1 MASRR
6 SDRRSGT
13 SLFSISSKSAKYKGA
28 VVTPHEFGSG
38 LMSERG
44 YDSDAQFISTPT
56 HVADNVKAATSIG
69 RKGVHPAQPHRNE
82 GNSLFAKDE
91 KCPLYQHTEASLSSP
106 EHEGWSPQAMH
117 GFFIS
122 HEPKVQSPKA
132 KGSPRPSAR
141 LNNEATPRENNANCG
156 PVPFASAS
164 AASLNLFDGKDI
176 IPPTLQEQPGSPG
189 RGSDMPDHP
198 LNLVSTSTEHSSEL
212 LITKRRQRH
221 QVSISEDQSIHLTDL
236 NISKMLASASTS
248 PRILSSSQS
257 IYENPHGSNSGTWT
271 AQYQGGSLGS
281 PTRILTPVWD
291 GGVLKLGVQDARQ
304 ASSCYSPRT
313 SSASADVP
321 ANIEKTNMNQNN
333 RDISRSR
340 TPFAALSPN
349 ASSRSVPFS
358 ETHVPSLDRGSL
370 GKTDALKSR
379 FTEQFDLNR
388 SITSLGSVA
397 MSNGITSP
405 RKVSIGWMSGGRR
418 LGYGYTVVD
427 GDKDETAEKDS
438 GKASST
444 REESSTRP
452 HISHIID
459 RFRVHRWSG
468 ATALVRPSN
477 ASDSAS
483 CDSAINSP
491 SWRRFADRRKN
502 HADAQTTDSRRALW
516 SLKPR
521 NCSSDCVSE
530 RHAFGQCVSAFGE
543 TLRDSSME
551 SAAEPQSSQSIR
563 MAQHDSKQKGPRHT
577 MTTTGTSCQYAIGRK
592 KGAQIMKLRF
602 PSRKKWRDTASDDAS
617 LSSSNHTVKEENPH
631 STSPDKEGSIISQDA
646 FERHKVQHS
655 QGDNEKHLQ
664 CDDPETITDDL
675 ASMYQDC
682 LELFSDPE

>member
-1 MASRR
+1 
-6 SDRRSGT
+6 
-13 SLFSISSKSAKYKGA
+13 
-28 VVTPHEFGSG
+28 
-38 LMSERG
+38 MSERG

-56 HVADNVKAATSIG
+56 HLADNVKAAASIG
-69 RKGVHPAQPHRNE
+69 RQSVPPAQPYRNG
-82 GNSLFAKDE
+82 GNSLFADE
-91 KCPLYQHTEASLSSP
+91 KRPLYQHTEVSLSSP

-132 KGSPRPSAR
+132 RGSPRPSAR
-141 LNNEATPRENNANCG
+141 INDEATPGENNANCG
-156 PVPFASAS
+156 AVPIASAS
-164 AASLNLFDGKDI
+164 ATSLNLFDGRDI
-176 IPPTLQEQPGSPG
+176 IPPTLQEQPGPPG
-189 RGSDMPDHP
+189 RGSNVPDHP
-198 LNLVSTSTEHSSEL
+198 LNLVIPSTEQASEL

-248 PRILSSSQS
+248 PRILSPSQS
-257 IYENPHGSNSGTWT
+257 SYENPHGSNSGTWA

-281 PTRILTPVWD
+281 PARVLTPVWD
-291 GGVLKLGVQDARQ
+291 GGVLKLAVQDARQ

-313 SSASADVP
+313 SSASADAP
-321 ANIEKTNMNQNN
+321 ADIEKTNMNQNG
-333 RDISRSR
+333 REISRSR

-349 ASSRSVPFS
+349 ASSRNVPFS
-358 ETHVPSLDRGSL
+358 ETHVPSLDGGSL

-397 MSNGITSP
+397 MSNGMTSP

-427 GDKDETAEKDS
+427 EDKDETAEKES
-438 GKASST
+438 GKTSST
-444 REESSTRP
+444 RGESSTKH

-459 RFRVHRWSG
+459 RFRVHRSSG

-483 CDSAINSP
+483 CDSAINSA

-502 HADAQTTDSRRALW
+502 HADAQTADNRRALW

-521 NCSSDCVSE
+521 NCSSDCMSE
-530 RHAFGQCVSAFGE
+530 RHAFGQCASGFDE
-543 TLRDSSME
+543 TLRDSSTE
-551 SAAEPQSSQSIR
+551 SATEPQSSQ
-563 MAQHDSKQKGPRHT
+563 GPPRGENDLKHAGHRHT
-577 MTTTGTSCQYAIGRK
+577 MATTNTSCQYAIGRN
-592 KGAQIMKLRF
+592 KGAQIIKLRF

-617 LSSSNHTVKEENPH
+617 LSSSKHTVKEENPG
-631 STSPDKEGSIISQDA
+631 STSPAKEESIISQDA
-646 FERHKVQHS
+646 FERPKVQHCP
-655 QGDNEKHLQ
+655 GDNEKHLQ

-682 LELFSDPE
+682 LELFSDQE

>member
-1 MASRR
+1 
-6 SDRRSGT
+6 
-13 SLFSISSKSAKYKGA
+13 
-28 VVTPHEFGSG
+28 
-38 LMSERG
+38 MSERG

-56 HVADNVKAATSIG
+56 HVADNIKLATSIG
-69 RKGVHPAQPHRNE
+69 RKSVRPAQPYRNE
-82 GNSLFAKDE
+82 GNSLFADE
-91 KCPLYQHTEASLSSP
+91 KSPLYQHTEVSLSSA

-132 KGSPRPSAR
+132 RGSPRPSTR
-141 LNNEATPRENNANCG
+141 INNEATPGENNANCG
-156 PVPFASAS
+156 HVPIASAS

-176 IPPTLQEQPGSPG
+176 APPTLQEQPGSPG
-189 RGSDMPDHP
+189 RGANMPDVP
-198 LNLVSTSTEHSSEL
+198 LNLVSPSTEHASEL

-248 PRILSSSQS
+248 PRILSPSQS
-257 IYENPHGSNSGTWT
+257 TYENPHGSNPGTWA

-281 PTRILTPVWD
+281 PARVLTPVWD

-313 SSASADVP
+313 SSASADAP

-333 RDISRSR
+333 GDISRIR

-349 ASSRSVPFS
+349 ASSRSVPIS
-358 ETHVPSLDRGSL
+358 ETHVPSLDGGSL

-397 MSNGITSP
+397 MSNGMASP

-427 GDKDETAEKDS
+427 GDKDEAAEKES

-444 REESSTRP
+444 RAESWTKP

-468 ATALVRPSN
+468 ATALLRPSN

-483 CDSAINSP
+483 CHSAINSP

-502 HADAQTTDSRRALW
+502 HADAQTTDSRGALW

-530 RHAFGQCVSAFGE
+530 RHAFGQCVSAFDE
-543 TLRDSSME
+543 TLRDSSTE
-551 SAAEPQSSQSIR
+551 SATEPQTSQNLR
-563 MAQHDSKQKGPRHT
+563 GGENDLMHEGHRHT
-577 MTTTGTSCQYAIGRK
+577 MMSTNTSSQYAIGRK
-592 KGAQIMKLRF
+592 QGAQIMKLRF
-602 PSRKKWRDTASDDAS
+602 PSRKKCPDTASDDVS
-617 LSSSNHTVKEENPH
+617 MSSSKHTGKEENPH
-631 STSPDKEGSIISQDA
+631 GTSQDKEGSIISQDA
-646 FERHKVQHS
+646 FERPKVQHS
-655 QGDNEKHLQ
+655 HGDNEKHLQ
-664 CDDPETITDDL
+664 CDDPEIITDDL